1 MTVEMFQ
8 SLIYNVFN
16 LLNYYS
22 VTSWR
27 DLTEYNQVLLKE
39 IIYRNNLFSFLINI
53 DVGINDFGYQS
64 LGFLLFYFKNSQIYS
79 LVNLGGM
86 HTIDFLANLSYQ
98 FI

>member
-1 MTVEMFQ
+1 MTVEIFQ

-27 DLTEYNQVLLKE
+27 DLTEYYQVLLKE
-39 IIYRNNLFSFLINI
+39 IICRNNLFSFLINI
-53 DVGINDFGYQS
+53 DVGIADVGYQS
-64 LGFLLFYFKNSQIYS
+64 LGFLSFYFKNSQIYS

-86 HTIDFLANLSYQ
+86 YTIDLLANLSYQ